1 MRILI
6 ILHQFYPEFSG
17 GTERVALNLARSA
30 QRAGHHVRI
39 LACSISA
46 DLTMVADCQMLSG
59 AKEMV
64 YQGVPLTLLAR
75 ERLPASADFS
85 LEAQPELIEPLADWM
100 RQQQYDLVHVMH
112 TMRMSTAVLAAQ
124 RCHLPLVLT
133 LTDFFLACSRINMV
147 DLDNRICGG
156 PADGKRCTQ
165 RCLTLP
171 WSPATLLERHQFAR
185 ELLEAASVRVAPSN
199 FVADRYRSVFPS
211 CDFRVIPHGIDFLAL
226 HGSHA
231 SGKQTLQGSGKLR
244 LAYVGG
250 VIPQKGLDLLLRA
263 MALVRSTDLNL
274 KVIGGFHGSSAYHE
288 QVLALGKADPRVE
301 FVGHLDP
308 RYLIEALQ
316 QIDLLCLPSRVPET
330 FSLVLHEA
338 AALGIPA
345 LVSDLGAPAEL
356 VSQHGSGMV
365 LPHDKVDDWATAIEW
380 LAQEPDQVEKWR
392 SRLPLPLR
400 VEEESFYYDSLYRT
414 LLHANDGELA

>member
-6 ILHQFYPEFSG
+6 VLHQFYPEFSG

-39 LACSISA
+39 LACAVSA
-46 DLTMVADCQMLSG
+46 DVTMAADCQMLPG
-59 AKEMV
+59 AKETV

-75 ERLPASADFS
+75 QRLPASADFS
-85 LEAQPELIEPLADWM
+85 LEIQPELVQPIADWM
-100 RQQQYDLVHVMH
+100 TQQQYDLVHVMH

-156 PADGKRCTQ
+156 PEEGKRCSQ
-165 RCLTLP
+165 RCLTSP

-185 ELLEAASVRVAPSN
+185 ELLEAASVRVAPSH

-211 CDFRVIPHGIDFLAL
+211 CDFQVIPHGIDFLAL
-226 HGSHA
+226 HCPQA
-231 SGKQTLQGSGKLR
+231 PDKQALQQTGKLR

-263 MALVRSTDLNL
+263 LALVRNMNLKL
-274 KVIGGFHGSSAYHE
+274 KVIGGFHGSGAYHE
-288 QVLALGKADPRVE
+288 QVLALGKADSRVE

-308 RYLIEALQ
+308 RDLIAELQ
-316 QIDLLCLPSRVPET
+316 QVDLLCLPSRVPET

-356 VSQHGSGMV
+356 VNQHGSGMV
-365 LPHDKVDDWATAIEW
+365 LPHDDIDDWAKAIEW
-380 LAQEPDQVEKWR
+380 LAQQPDQVVQWR
-392 SRLPLPLR
+392 DRLPLPLR
-400 VEEESFYYDSLYRT
+400 VEEECFYYDSLYRT
-414 LLHANDGELA
+414 LLHANDGEAV